1 MPSLVLASDP
11 SLQAVPT
18 DPTAE
23 SRWQVDEPHLQAK
36 VTPKPCWAVSCSCPE
51 PQVGSAGW
59 GHSTHLVA
67 DHHVDACGALAVHPV
82 DVLWRDAVQ
91 VGDRL
96 DQLQGGQLLQED
108 GVVHWR
114 AEDRSFYRTSICFQ
128 SSPPTNSPPNT
139 LEPRTSPDGLWD
151 LAILGAPLE
160 ATRPLRGPAPG
171 EKMPNYVLYPCFS
184 LSWGIRVKWR
194 ILGSTLD
201 PKIPVSFGDGG
212 WKGNSW
218 LKPASFRDFQ

>member
-36 VTPKPCWAVSCSCPE
+36 VTPKPCWAVSGSCPE

-91 VGDRL
+91 VGDLL

-128 SSPPTNSPPNT
+128 SSPPTNSPPTPSNQE
-139 LEPRTSPDGLWD
+139 LAQMDSGIWPYWGHLWK
-151 LAILGAPLE
+151 PQ
-160 ATRPLRGPAPG
+160 GPC
-171 EKMPNYVLYPCFS
+171 VVQHQ
-184 LSWGIRVKWR
+184 VKR
-194 ILGSTLD
+194 CQTMFF
-201 PKIPVSFGDGG
+201 IPVSVSPGEFV
-212 WKGNSW
+212 
-218 LKPASFRDFQ
+218 